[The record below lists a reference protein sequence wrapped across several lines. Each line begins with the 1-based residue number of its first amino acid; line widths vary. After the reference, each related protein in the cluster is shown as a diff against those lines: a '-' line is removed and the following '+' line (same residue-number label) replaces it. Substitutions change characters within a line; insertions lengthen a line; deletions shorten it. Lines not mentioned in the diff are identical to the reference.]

1 MAPSKFWPDRPILI
15 DMTIERLVPG
25 FRAETPLERA
35 LASDPELLE
44 GLAWGTPRPGHPE
57 GSVGTHVAD
66 ILRSISETSGQ
77 RRRDLRFVALIHD
90 AFKWQVRPEL
100 GLTPDNDHAMIARRF
115 AERYTGEQR
124 LLATLEL
131 HDEPYRIWRSS
142 CDACTLQTT
151 LDRIDDLALFL
162 RFVELDGSTRGKDP
176 RPLAWLHDVLWADVP
191 LAA

>member
-1 MAPSKFWPDRPILI
+1 
-15 DMTIERLVPG
+15 MTIERLVPG

-35 LASDPELLE
+35 LASDPELLK

-66 ILRSISETSGQ
+66 ILRSITEPSGQ
-77 RRRDLRFVALIHD
+77 RRRDLRFVALVHD
-90 AFKWQVRPEL
+90 ACKWQVRPDL
-100 GLTPDNDHAMIARRF
+100 GLTPDNDHAMLARRF

-142 CDACTLQTT
+142 GDTCALEAV
-151 LDRIDDLALFL
+151 LDRIDDLTLFL
-162 RFVELDGSTRGKDP
+162 RFLELDGSTRGKDP
-176 RPLAWLHDVLWADVP
+176 RPLLWVHDVVAGDLP